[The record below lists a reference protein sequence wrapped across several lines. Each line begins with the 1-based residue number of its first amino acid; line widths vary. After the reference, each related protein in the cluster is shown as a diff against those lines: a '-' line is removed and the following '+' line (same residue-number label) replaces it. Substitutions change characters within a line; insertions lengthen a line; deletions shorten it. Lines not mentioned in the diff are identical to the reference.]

1 MKVVN
6 WYGMNNDYVQI
17 LDTFIHSIS
26 QISSET
32 EIYSI
37 AKALSSLD
45 IKYIDFL
52 KEVIQESDIYQNVNK
67 PLADIFA
74 YLIGNGEEI
83 DSHLNC
89 RFIGK
94 NHFKSS

>member
-6 WYGMNNDYVQI
+6 WYRMDNDYAQI
-17 LDTFIHSIS
+17 LNAFIHSIS

-37 AKALSSLD
+37 DKALSSLD
-45 IKYIDFL
+45 IMYTDFL
-52 KEVIQESDIYQNVNK
+52 KEVIQAASDIYQNVSK

-74 YLIGNGEEI
+74 YLIGDGEEI
-83 DSHLNC
+83 DSQLIVYLLVKTLGS
-89 RFIGK
+89 F
-94 NHFKSS
+94 